1 MKANRMA
8 LSVLAAF
15 FSFAFFSF
23 LRLLISVLA
32 LEAKRLA
39 TAASFMVIAVGDGS
53 AEQEVAAF
61 DPLGLMF
68 VDRGYFSLFSFP
80 FLDFLPSI

>member
-1 MKANRMA
+1 MILYGNHVVMKANRMA

-39 TAASFMVIAVGDGS
+39 IAASFMEMAPGDWSIGDEVTGLVGC
-53 AEQEVAAF
+53 
-61 DPLGLMF
+61 L
-68 VDRGYFSLFSFP
+68 SLFFFA
-80 FLDFLPSI
+80 FLDFLPSR

>member
-1 MKANRMA
+1 MLYGNHVVIKANRMA
-8 LSVLAAF
+8 LSVRAAF

-39 TAASFMVIAVGDGS
+39 IAASFIVMAAADWSVGNEETG
-53 AEQEVAAF
+53 
-61 DPLGLMF
+61 
-68 VDRGYFSLFSFP
+68 
-80 FLDFLPSI
+80 